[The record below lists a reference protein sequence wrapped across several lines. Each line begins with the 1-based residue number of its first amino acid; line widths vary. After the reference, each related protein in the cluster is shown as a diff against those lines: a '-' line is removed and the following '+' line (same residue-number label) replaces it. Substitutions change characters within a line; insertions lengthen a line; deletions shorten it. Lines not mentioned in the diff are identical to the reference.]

1 MLADHMGAILHPPRA
16 GRIAFA
22 LSLLFL
28 FACAETGEPPAGAG
42 RGAQEAVET
51 IAERGPVRFTV
62 RAAPGEITV
71 GEKCSLMLQ
80 VEAPDGI
87 EIEMPQLSGT
97 IGPFDI
103 RDARTPPDVPDRGL
117 RRWTHQYTLDT
128 FASGELEI
136 PTLQITYIDRR
147 PEALDESG
155 RPLKGELSS
164 EPLPVTVRSVL
175 AGDEQDTD
183 YRDIKGAVEIPVAG
197 TALRYWLIIAACMLI
212 ASAVVLLVFALARR
226 RRRRTEAER
235 LIPPHVRALAQLEA
249 LAGERL
255 IEQGRF
261 HEFYYRLSDIVRQY
275 IEGRFGI
282 MAPERTTEEF
292 LREARYSEV
301 LGEDWKD
308 LLAGFLRAADMVKFA
323 RHEPT
328 ADESEAA
335 FAAARGFIEQT
346 APAGATAPQGVEIAQ
361 GTEAAA

>member
-1 MLADHMGAILHPPRA
+1 MLADHLSAILHPSRA
-16 GRIAFA
+16 GRIALV

-28 FACAETGEPPAGAG
+28 AACAESDAPSAGAG
-42 RGAQEAVET
+42 RRVGEAVET

-62 RAAPGEITV
+62 RAAPGAITV
-71 GEKCSLMLQ
+71 GEKLSLMLQ
-80 VEAPDGI
+80 VEAPDEV
-87 EIEMPQLSGT
+87 EIEMPQLAEA

-117 RRWTHQYTLDT
+117 RRWAHHYTLDT

-136 PTLQITYIDRR
+136 PALQIAYIDRR
-147 PEALDESG
+147 PEALDEQG
-155 RPLKGELSS
+155 RPPEGELSS
-164 EPLPVTVRSVL
+164 EPLPITVRSVL

-197 TALRYWLIIAACMLI
+197 TALRYWLIIAACVLI
-212 ASAVVLLVFALARR
+212 AGAVVLLVFALAGRR
-226 RRRRTEAER
+226 RKRTAQER
-235 LIPPHVRALAQLEA
+235 LIPPHVWALSQLDA
-249 LAGERL
+249 LVGERL

-261 HEFYYRLSDIVRQY
+261 HEFYFRLSDVVRQY
-275 IEGRFGI
+275 IERRFGI

-292 LREARYSEV
+292 LREARYSEA
-301 LGEDWKD
+301 LGDDQKD

-323 RHEPT
+323 LHEPT
-328 ADESEAA
+328 ADESDAA

-346 APAGATAPQGVEIAQ
+346 TPTGATAPQGAEVAQ

>member
-1 MLADHMGAILHPPRA
+1 MRAHQLSAIFHPSRA
-16 GRIAFA
+16 GRFAFA
-22 LSLLFL
+22 LFLLFL
-28 FACAETGEPPAGAG
+28 AACAETDAPPAEAG
-42 RGAQEAVET
+42 EAVET
-51 IAERGPVRFTV
+51 IAERGPVRFAV
-62 RAAPGEITV
+62 RAAPGQITV
-71 GEKCSLMLQ
+71 GEKLSLILQ

-87 EIEMPQLSGT
+87 EIEMPQLSGAV
-97 IGPFDI
+97 GPLDI

-136 PTLQITYIDRR
+136 PALTINYVDRR
-147 PEALDESG
+147 PEALDEQG
-155 RPLKGELSS
+155 RPLAGELSS
-164 EPLPVTVRSVL
+164 EPLPVIVRSVL

-197 TALRYWLIIAACMLI
+197 TALRYWLIIAACVLI
-212 ASAVVLLVFALARR
+212 AGAAVLFVVALAGRR
-226 RRRRTEAER
+226 KKRTAQEQ

-275 IEGRFGI
+275 IERRFGI

-292 LREARYSEV
+292 LREAGCGEV
-301 LGEDWKD
+301 LSEDWKD

-335 FAAARGFIEQT
+335 FVAARGFIEQT
-346 APAGATAPQGVEIAQ
+346 APMEATQPQGAEVAR